1 MPLPSQSAIGLL
13 AFVAIAYL
21 LAERRSEVR
30 TSVVIISLS
39 IQLGLTLLLTK
50 APGSQFFFSAINSL
64 VLNLEQATRAG
75 TTFVFG
81 YLGGGVT
88 PFQTTDHGTSFVL
101 AFQALPLI
109 IVLSA
114 LTSLLNYWRVL
125 PYIIG
130 LIARGLNKLLPM
142 SGAVAFASAANIFM
156 GMIESPLFIK
166 PYLTKL
172 SRSELFILM
181 TVGMSTIAGTVM
193 IIYVG
198 FLSPVLPNAAGHL
211 LTASVIS
218 VPAAI
223 GIALVMVPAIPIDV
237 PVAENSAEDKLSD
250 NQHHSSIDAI
260 VVGTQ
265 QGLQLCLQIAALLIV
280 FVALV
285 ALVNLILSS
294 VISDISGS
302 PMTLERLL
310 AVAMWPFA
318 WLLGIPIE
326 EVSAASELL
335 GTKLVLNEFIA
346 LQTLGEVGNSTFSP
360 RSILILSYA
369 LSGFANL
376 GSLGILIGGLATMA
390 PQRRAEIIQLAP
402 KALISGTLATLL
414 TGAMVGMVH

>member
-1 MPLPSQSAIGLL
+1 M
-13 AFVAIAYL
+13 
-21 LAERRSEVR
+21 
-30 TSVVIISLS
+30 
-39 IQLGLTLLLTK
+39 
-50 APGSQFFFSAINSL
+50 
-64 VLNLEQATRAG
+64 
-75 TTFVFG
+75 
-81 YLGGGVT
+81 
-88 PFQTTDHGTSFVL
+88 
-101 AFQALPLI
+101 
-109 IVLSA
+109 
-114 LTSLLNYWRVL
+114 
-125 PYIIG
+125 
-130 LIARGLNKLLPM
+130 
-142 SGAVAFASAANIFM
+142 
-156 GMIESPLFIK
+156 
-166 PYLTKL
+166 
-172 SRSELFILM
+172 
-181 TVGMSTIAGTVM
+181 
-193 IIYVG
+193 
-198 FLSPVLPNAAGHL
+198 
-211 LTASVIS
+211 
-218 VPAAI
+218 
-223 GIALVMVPAIPIDV
+223 
-237 PVAENSAEDKLSD
+237 
-250 NQHHSSIDAI
+250 
-260 VVGTQ
+260 
-265 QGLQLCLQIAALLIV
+265 
-280 FVALV
+280 V